1 MLKHKKQRDTL
12 VVCLEGE
19 LDHHCAQTVRQE
31 LDQLIEDERVR
42 NLVIDMQGLTFMD
55 SSGIGVLIGRYRT
68 ISRRD
73 GRMAVRNMSP
83 RVERIFQLSGLQR
96 IIEKVR

>member
-1 MLKHKKQRDTL
+1 MLKHRKQRDAL
-12 VVCLEGE
+12 IVCLEGE

-31 LDQLIEDERVR
+31 MDRLIEKEQPQRLIV
-42 NLVIDMQGLTFMD
+42 DMQGVSFMD

-68 ISRRD
+68 LSRSG
-73 GRMAVRNMSP
+73 GRMAVCNMSP
-83 RVERIFQLSGLQR
+83 HVERIFQLSGLQR